1 MSIKRLLYCTKF
13 RDLSLQALK
22 ELFVLKK
29 VGLEE
34 IILLHIIPR
43 EDVSYVF
50 PFGYLEEEANR
61 LKEEAELRF
70 EVWGKEIRASGLNY
84 RTIIK
89 VGDPVYDIPAVCEE
103 EKVDLLVLG
112 KKKRETLFVGSR
124 TKEILKQVKVPTLVF
139 KYKLKEEDLEIENKN
154 LFERPLVAIDF
165 SPPSLR
171 ALEFFYKLKN
181 VFERGMVVHVIPSAK
196 VEGLDKM
203 RMKALEEDASQKLDN
218 LLKNYFENTEK
229 VERLILLGEPQEI
242 VLDLALEKEATLVI
256 LGRSE
261 KTFIDRLFLG
271 SVANYVLDRARTPV
285 LIVP

>member
-112 KKKRETLFVGSR
+112 KKKRETIFVGSR

-154 LFERPLVAIDF
+154 LFQRPLVAIDF

-171 ALEFFYKLKN
+171 ALEFFYKLKD
-181 VFERGMVVHVIPSAK
+181 VFERGMVVHVIPSAR

-203 RMKALEEDASQKLDN
+203 RMKALKEDASQKLEN
-218 LLKNYFENTEK
+218 LLKNYFENPEK

-242 VLDLALEKEATLVI
+242 VLDLASEKEATFVI

>member
-154 LFERPLVAIDF
+154 LFQRPLVAIDF

-171 ALEFFYKLKN
+171 ALEFFYKLKD
-181 VFERGMVVHVIPSAK
+181 VFERGMIVHVIPSTK
-196 VEGLDKM
+196 VEGSDKM
-203 RMKALEEDASQKLDN
+203 RMKTLEEDASQKLDN

-229 VERLILLGEPQEI
+229 VERLILLGEPQKT
-242 VLDLALEKEATLVI
+242 VLDLASEKEATLVI

-285 LIVP
+285 LLVP

>member
-89 VGDPVYDIPAVCEE
+89 VGDPVYDIPAVCDE
-103 EKVDLLVLG
+103 EKVDLLVVG

-124 TKEILKQVKVPTLVF
+124 TKEILKQAKVPTLVF
-139 KYKLKEEDLEIENKN
+139 KYQLKEEDLEIENKN
-154 LFERPLVAIDF
+154 LFQRPLVAIDF

-171 ALEFFYKLKN
+171 ALEFFYRLKD
-181 VFERGMVVHVIPSAK
+181 VFERGTVVYVIPSAR

-203 RMKALEEDASQKLDN
+203 RMKALEEHASQKLEN

-229 VERLILLGEPQEI
+229 VERLILLGEPQEM
-242 VLDLALEKEATLVI
+242 VLDLASEKEATLVI

>member
-1 MSIKRLLYCTKF
+1 MSIKRILYCTKF

-34 IILLHIIPR
+34 ILLLHIIPR
-43 EDVSYVF
+43 EDVCYVF
-50 PFGYLEEEANR
+50 PSGYLKEEANR

-89 VGDPVYDIPAVCEE
+89 VGDPVYDIPAVCDE

-124 TKEILKQVKVPTLVF
+124 TKEIIKHVKVPTLVF
-139 KYKLKEEDLEIENKN
+139 KYKLKEEDLEKENKN
-154 LFERPLVAIDF
+154 LFQKPLLAIDF

-171 ALEFFYKLKN
+171 ALEFFYRLKD
-181 VFERGMVVHVIPSAK
+181 VFERGMVVYVIPSAR

-203 RMKALEEDASQKLDN
+203 RMKTLEEEMYQKLEN
-218 LLKNYFENTEK
+218 LLKNYFKNTEK
-229 VERLILLGEPQEI
+229 VERLILLGVPQEI
-242 VLDLALEKEATLVI
+242 VLDLASEKEATLVI

-261 KTFIDRLFLG
+261 KTFIDKLFLG
-271 SVANYVLDRARTPV
+271 TVANYVLDRARIPV

>member
-1 MSIKRLLYCTKF
+1 MSIKRILYCTKF

-34 IILLHIIPR
+34 IILFHIIPR
-43 EDVSYVF
+43 ENVSYVF

-89 VGDPVYDIPAVCEE
+89 VGDPVYDIPAVCDE
-103 EKVDLLVLG
+103 EKVDLLVVG

-124 TKEILKQVKVPTLVF
+124 TKEILKQAKVPTLVF
-139 KYKLKEEDLEIENKN
+139 KYQLKEEDLEIENKN
-154 LFERPLVAIDF
+154 LFQRPLVAIDF

-171 ALEFFYKLKN
+171 ALEFFYRLKD
-181 VFERGMVVHVIPSAK
+181 VFERGTVVYVIPSAR

-203 RMKALEEDASQKLDN
+203 RMKALEEHASQKLEN
-218 LLKNYFENTEK
+218 LLKIYFENTEK
-229 VERLILLGEPQEI
+229 VERLILLGEPQEM
-242 VLDLALEKEATLVI
+242 VLDLASEKEATLVI

>member
-70 EVWGKEIRASGLNY
+70 EVWGKEIRASSLNY

-103 EKVDLLVLG
+103 EKIDLLVLG

-124 TKEILKQVKVPTLVF
+124 TKEILKKVKVPTLVF

-154 LFERPLVAIDF
+154 LFQKPLLAIDF

-171 ALEFFYKLKN
+171 ALEFFYKLKDM
-181 VFERGMVVHVIPSAK
+181 FERGMVVHVIPSAK
-196 VEGLDKM
+196 VEGSDKM
-203 RMKALEEDASQKLDN
+203 GMKALEEDASQKLDN

-229 VERLILLGEPQEI
+229 VEKLILLGEPQEI
-242 VLDLALEKEATLVI
+242 ALDLASEKEATLVI

>member
-154 LFERPLVAIDF
+154 LFQRPLVAIDF

-171 ALEFFYKLKN
+171 ALEFFYRLKDM
-181 VFERGMVVHVIPSAK
+181 FERGMVVYVIPSTK
-196 VEGLDKM
+196 VEGSDKM
-203 RMKALEEDASQKLDN
+203 RLKALEEEVSQKLEN

-242 VLDLALEKEATLVI
+242 VLDLASEKEATLVI

>member
-154 LFERPLVAIDF
+154 LFQRPLVAIDF

-171 ALEFFYKLKN
+171 ALEFFYRLKD
-181 VFERGMVVHVIPSAK
+181 VFEGGMVVHVIPSTK
-196 VEGLDKM
+196 VEGSDKM
-203 RMKALEEDASQKLDN
+203 GMKTLEEEMYQKLEN

-229 VERLILLGEPQEI
+229 VERLILLGEPQKI
-242 VLDLALEKEATLVI
+242 VLDLASEKEATLVI

>member
-1 MSIKRLLYCTKF
+1 MSIKRILYTTKF

-50 PFGYLEEEANR
+50 PLGYLEEEVNR
-61 LKEEAELRF
+61 LKEEVELRF
-70 EVWGKEIRASGLNY
+70 EVWGKEIKASGLNY

-112 KKKRETLFVGSR
+112 KKKRGTLFVGSR
-124 TKEILKQVKVPTLVF
+124 TKEILKQAKVPTLVF
-139 KYKLKEEDLEIENKN
+139 KYQIKEEDLKIENKN
-154 LFERPLVAIDF
+154 IFQRPLLAIDF

-171 ALEFFYKLKN
+171 ALEFFYRLKD
-181 VFERGMVVHVIPSAK
+181 VFERGMVVYVIPSAK

-203 RMKALEEDASQKLDN
+203 RMKALEEDASQKLEN

-229 VERLILLGEPQEI
+229 VEKLILLGEPQEM
-242 VLDLALEKEATLVI
+242 VLDLASEKEATLVI

-271 SVANYVLDRARTPV
+271 NVANYVLDRARIPV

>member
-1 MSIKRLLYCTKF
+1 MSIKRILYCTKF

-34 IILLHIIPR
+34 IILLRIIPR

-124 TKEILKQVKVPTLVF
+124 TKEIIKHVKVPTLVF
-139 KYKLKEEDLEIENKN
+139 KYKIKEEDLEIENKN
-154 LFERPLVAIDF
+154 IFQRPLVAIDF

-171 ALEFFYKLKN
+171 GLEFFYNLKD
-181 VFERGMVVHVIPSAK
+181 VFERGMVVYVIPSER

-203 RMKALEEDASQKLDN
+203 RMKALEEDASQKLEN
-218 LLKNYFENTEK
+218 LLKKYFENTEK
-229 VERLILLGEPQEI
+229 VEKLILLGEPQET
-242 VLDLALEKEATLVI
+242 VLDLASEKEATLLI
-256 LGRSE
+256 LGRLE
-261 KTFIDRLFLG
+261 KTFIDRLFLV

>member
-29 VGLEE
+29 AGLEE

-61 LKEEAELRF
+61 LKEAAELRF

-154 LFERPLVAIDF
+154 LFQRPLVAIDF

-171 ALEFFYKLKN
+171 ALEFFYRLKD
-181 VFERGMVVHVIPSAK
+181 VFEQGTVVYVIPSAK
-196 VEGLDKM
+196 VEGSDKM
-203 RMKALEEDASQKLDN
+203 RMKALEEEMSQKLEN

-242 VLDLALEKEATLVI
+242 VLDLASEKEATLVI

-261 KTFIDRLFLG
+261 KTLIDRLFLG

-285 LIVP
+285 LLVP

>member
-154 LFERPLVAIDF
+154 LFQRPLVAIDF

-171 ALEFFYKLKN
+171 ALEFFYKLKDM
-181 VFERGMVVHVIPSAK
+181 FERGMVVHVIPSTK
-196 VEGLDKM
+196 VEGSDKM
-203 RMKALEEDASQKLDN
+203 EMKTLEEEMYQKLEN

-242 VLDLALEKEATLVI
+242 VLDLASEKEATLVI

>member
-29 VGLEE
+29 AGLEE

-154 LFERPLVAIDF
+154 LFQRPLVAIDF

-171 ALEFFYKLKN
+171 ALEFFYRLKD
-181 VFERGMVVHVIPSAK
+181 VFERGMVVHVIPSTK
-196 VEGLDKM
+196 VEGSDKM
-203 RMKALEEDASQKLDN
+203 GMKTLEEEMYQKLEN

-242 VLDLALEKEATLVI
+242 VLDLASEKEATLVI

>member
-89 VGDPVYDIPAVCEE
+89 VGDPVYDIPAVCKE

-139 KYKLKEEDLEIENKN
+139 KYQLKEEDLEIENKN
-154 LFERPLVAIDF
+154 LFQRPLLAIDF

-171 ALEFFYKLKN
+171 ALEFFYRLKD
-181 VFERGMVVHVIPSAK
+181 VFEQGTVVYVIPSAR

-203 RMKALEEDASQKLDN
+203 RMKALEEDASQKLEN
-218 LLKNYFENTEK
+218 LLKNYVENTEK
-229 VERLILLGEPQEI
+229 VEKLILLGEPQEM
-242 VLDLALEKEATLVI
+242 VLDLASEKEATLVI

>member
-84 RTIIK
+84 RTTIK

-154 LFERPLVAIDF
+154 LFQRPLVAIDF

-171 ALEFFYKLKN
+171 ALEFFYKLKD
-181 VFERGMVVHVIPSAK
+181 VFERGMIVHVIPSTK
-196 VEGLDKM
+196 VEGSDKM
-203 RMKALEEDASQKLDN
+203 RMKTLEEDASQKLDN
-218 LLKNYFENTEK
+218 LLKNYFE
-229 VERLILLGEPQEI
+229 Q
-242 VLDLALEKEATLVI
+242 
-256 LGRSE
+256 
-261 KTFIDRLFLG
+261 
-271 SVANYVLDRARTPV
+271 
-285 LIVP
+285 

>member
-103 EKVDLLVLG
+103 EKVDLLVVG

-154 LFERPLVAIDF
+154 LFQRPLVAIDF

-171 ALEFFYKLKN
+171 ALEFFYKLKD
-181 VFERGMVVHVIPSAK
+181 VFEGGTVVHVIPSAK
-196 VEGLDKM
+196 VEGSDKM
-203 RMKALEEDASQKLDN
+203 RMKTLEEDASQKLDN

-229 VERLILLGEPQEI
+229 VERLILLGEPQKT

-285 LIVP
+285 LLVP

>member
-84 RTIIK
+84 RTTIK

-154 LFERPLVAIDF
+154 LFQRPLVAIDF

-171 ALEFFYKLKN
+171 ALEFFYKLKDL
-181 VFERGMVVHVIPSAK
+181 FERGMIVHVIPSTK
-196 VEGLDKM
+196 VEGSDKT
-203 RMKALEEDASQKLDN
+203 RMKTLEEDASQKLDN

-229 VERLILLGEPQEI
+229 VERLILLGEPQKT
-242 VLDLALEKEATLVI
+242 VLDLASEKEATLVI

-285 LIVP
+285 LLVP

>member
-1 MSIKRLLYCTKF
+1 MSIKSLLYCTKF

-43 EDVSYVF
+43 ENVSYVF

-103 EKVDLLVLG
+103 EKVDLLVVG

-139 KYKLKEEDLEIENKN
+139 KYQLKEEDLEIENKN
-154 LFERPLVAIDF
+154 LFQRPLLAIDF
-165 SPPSLR
+165 SSPSLR
-171 ALEFFYKLKN
+171 ALEFFYRLKD
-181 VFERGMVVHVIPSAK
+181 VFARGTVVYVIPSAR

-203 RMKALEEDASQKLDN
+203 RMKALEEDASQKLEN

-229 VERLILLGEPQEI
+229 VERLILLGEPQEM
-242 VLDLALEKEATLVI
+242 VLDLASEKEATLVI

>member
-29 VGLEE
+29 AGLEE

-112 KKKRETLFVGSR
+112 KKKRGTLFVGSR
-124 TKEILKQVKVPTLVF
+124 TKEILKQAKVPTLVF
-139 KYKLKEEDLEIENKN
+139 KYQIKEEDLKIENKN
-154 LFERPLVAIDF
+154 IFQRPLLAIDF

-171 ALEFFYKLKN
+171 ALEFFYRLKD
-181 VFERGMVVHVIPSAK
+181 VFERGMVVYVIPSAK

-203 RMKALEEDASQKLDN
+203 RMKALEEDASQKLEN

-229 VERLILLGEPQEI
+229 VEKLILLGEPQEM
-242 VLDLALEKEATLVI
+242 VLDLASEKEATLVI

-271 SVANYVLDRARTPV
+271 IVANYVLDRARTPV

>member
-1 MSIKRLLYCTKF
+1 MSIKRILYCTKF
-13 RDLSLQALK
+13 RELSLQALK

-43 EDVSYVF
+43 EDVSYDF
-50 PFGYLEEEANR
+50 PLGYLEEEANR

-70 EVWGKEIRASGLNY
+70 EVWGKEIKASGLNY

-124 TKEILKQVKVPTLVF
+124 TKEIIKHVKVPTIVF
-139 KYKLKEEDLEIENKN
+139 KYKIKEEDLEIENKN
-154 LFERPLVAIDF
+154 LFQRPLLAIDF

-171 ALEFFYKLKN
+171 GLELFYKLKD
-181 VFERGMVVHVIPSAK
+181 VFERGSFVYVIPSAK
-196 VEGLDKM
+196 VKGLDKM
-203 RMKALEEDASQKLDN
+203 RMKALEEEVSQKLDN

-229 VERLILLGEPQEI
+229 VEKLILIGEPQET

-256 LGRSE
+256 LGRSG

-285 LIVP
+285 LVVP

>member
-1 MSIKRLLYCTKF
+1 MSIKRILYCTKF

-43 EDVSYVF
+43 EDVCYVF

-70 EVWGKEIRASGLNY
+70 EVWGKEIMASGLNY

-89 VGDPVYDIPAVCEE
+89 VGDPVYDIPTVCQE
-103 EKVDLLVLG
+103 EKVDLLVVG
-112 KKKRETLFVGSR
+112 KKKRETFFVGSR

-154 LFERPLVAIDF
+154 LFQKPLVAIDF

-171 ALEFFYKLKN
+171 ALEFFYKLKD
-181 VFERGMVVHVIPSAK
+181 VFERGMVVYVIPSAK

-203 RMKALEEDASQKLDN
+203 QMNALKEDASQKLDN
-218 LLKNYFENTEK
+218 LLKNYFEYREK
-229 VERLILLGEPQEI
+229 VEKLILLGEPQEMI
-242 VLDLALEKEATLVI
+242 LDLASEKEATLVI

-261 KTFIDRLFLG
+261 KTFIDRIFLG
-271 SVANYVLDRARTPV
+271 SVGNYVLDKARTPV

>member
-29 VGLEE
+29 AGLEE

-70 EVWGKEIRASGLNY
+70 EVWGKEIRAFGLNY

-112 KKKRETLFVGSR
+112 KKKRETIFVGSR
-124 TKEILKQVKVPTLVF
+124 TKEIIKHVKVPTLVF
-139 KYKLKEEDLEIENKN
+139 KYKIKEEDLEIENKN
-154 LFERPLVAIDF
+154 LFQRPLVAIDF

-171 ALEFFYKLKN
+171 GLEFFYRLKD
-181 VFERGMVVHVIPSAK
+181 VFERGSVVYVIPSAK
-196 VEGLDKM
+196 VKGLDKM
-203 RMKALEEDASQKLDN
+203 RMKALKEDESQKLEN
-218 LLKNYFENTEK
+218 LLKNYIENTEK
-229 VERLILLGEPQEI
+229 VEKLILLGEPQEM

-271 SVANYVLDRARTPV
+271 IVANYVLDRARTPV

>member
-1 MSIKRLLYCTKF
+1 MSIKRILYCAKF
-13 RDLSLQALK
+13 RELSLQALK

-50 PFGYLEEEANR
+50 PLGYLEEEANL

-70 EVWGKEIRASGLNY
+70 EVWGKEIKASGLNY

-124 TKEILKQVKVPTLVF
+124 TKEIIKQVKVPTLVF
-139 KYKLKEEDLEIENKN
+139 KYKIKEEDLEIENKN
-154 LFERPLVAIDF
+154 IFQRPLLAIDF

-171 ALEFFYKLKN
+171 GLEFFYRLKD
-181 VFERGMVVHVIPSAK
+181 VFERGSVVYVIPSAK
-196 VEGLDKM
+196 VKGLDKM
-203 RMKALEEDASQKLDN
+203 RMKDLEEDASQKLDN

-229 VERLILLGEPQEI
+229 VEKLILLGEPQEM
-242 VLDLALEKEATLVI
+242 VLDLASEKEATLVI
-256 LGRSE
+256 LGRSG

>member
-1 MSIKRLLYCTKF
+1 MSIKLILYCTKF
-13 RDLSLQALK
+13 RDLSLKSLK
-22 ELFVLKK
+22 ELFVLKN

-43 EDVSYVF
+43 EDVCYVF
-50 PFGYLEEEANR
+50 PSGYLGKEANR

-89 VGDPVYDIPAVCEE
+89 VGDPVYDIPAVCNE

-124 TKEILKQVKVPTLVF
+124 TKEIIKQVKVPTLVF
-139 KYKLKEEDLEIENKN
+139 KYQLKEEDLEIENKN
-154 LFERPLVAIDF
+154 LFHRPFLAIDF

-171 ALEFFYKLKN
+171 ALEFFYRLKDM
-181 VFERGMVVHVIPSAK
+181 FERGTVVYVIPSTRI
-196 VEGLDKM
+196 EGLDKM
-203 RMKALEEDASQKLDN
+203 RMKALEEEMSQKLDN
-218 LLKNYFENTEK
+218 LLKNYFEYTEK
-229 VERLILLGEPQEI
+229 VEKLILLGEPQEMI
-242 VLDLALEKEATLVI
+242 LDLASEKEATLII
-256 LGRSE
+256 LGKSE
-261 KTFIDRLFLG
+261 KTFIDRIFLG
-271 SVANYVLDRARTPV
+271 SVGNYVLDRARTPV

>member
-29 VGLEE
+29 AGLEE

-89 VGDPVYDIPAVCEE
+89 VGDPVYDIPAVCEK

-112 KKKRETLFVGSR
+112 KKKRETIFVGSR
-124 TKEILKQVKVPTLVF
+124 TKEIIKHVKVPTLVF
-139 KYKLKEEDLEIENKN
+139 KYKIKEEDLEIENKN
-154 LFERPLVAIDF
+154 IFQRPLLAIDF
-165 SPPSLR
+165 YPPSLR
-171 ALEFFYKLKN
+171 ALEFFYRLKD
-181 VFERGMVVHVIPSAK
+181 VFARGSVVYVIPSAR

-203 RMKALEEDASQKLDN
+203 GMKTLEEEMSQKLEN

-229 VERLILLGEPQEI
+229 VEKLILLGEPQEM
-242 VLDLALEKEATLVI
+242 VLDLASEKEATLVI

-271 SVANYVLDRARTPV
+271 NVANYVLDRARTPV

>member
-29 VGLEE
+29 AGLEE

-154 LFERPLVAIDF
+154 LFQRPLVAIDF

-171 ALEFFYKLKN
+171 ALEFFYRLKDM
-181 VFERGMVVHVIPSAK
+181 FERGMVVHVIPSTK
-196 VEGLDKM
+196 VEGSDKM
-203 RMKALEEDASQKLDN
+203 RMKALEEEVSQKLEN

-242 VLDLALEKEATLVI
+242 VLDLASEKEATLVI

>member
-29 VGLEE
+29 AGLEE

-103 EKVDLLVLG
+103 EKVDLLVVG

-124 TKEILKQVKVPTLVF
+124 TKEILKQAKVPTLVF

-154 LFERPLVAIDF
+154 LFQRPLVAIDF

-171 ALEFFYKLKN
+171 ALEFFYRLKDM
-181 VFERGMVVHVIPSAK
+181 FERGMIVHVIPSTK

-229 VERLILLGEPQEI
+229 VEKLILLGEPQEI

>member
-1 MSIKRLLYCTKF
+1 MSIKRILYCAKF
-13 RDLSLQALK
+13 RELSLQALK

-50 PFGYLEEEANR
+50 PLGYLEEEAN
-61 LKEEAELRF
+61 LFKEEAELRF
-70 EVWGKEIRASGLNY
+70 EVWGKEIKASGLNY

-124 TKEILKQVKVPTLVF
+124 TKEIIKQVKVPTLVF
-139 KYKLKEEDLEIENKN
+139 KYKIKEEDLEIENKN
-154 LFERPLVAIDF
+154 IFQRPLLAIDF

-171 ALEFFYKLKN
+171 VLEFFYRLKD
-181 VFERGMVVHVIPSAK
+181 VFERGSVVYVIPSAK
-196 VEGLDKM
+196 VKGLDKM
-203 RMKALEEDASQKLDN
+203 RMKDLEEDASQKLDN

-229 VERLILLGEPQEI
+229 VEKLILLGEPQEM
-242 VLDLALEKEATLVI
+242 VLDLASEKEATLVI
-256 LGRSE
+256 LGRSG

>member
-1 MSIKRLLYCTKF
+1 MSIKRILYCTKF

-22 ELFVLKK
+22 ELFILKK

-34 IILLHIIPR
+34 IILLHIISR
-43 EDVSYVF
+43 QDVCYVF
-50 PFGYLEEEANR
+50 HSGYLREEANR
-61 LKEEAELRF
+61 LREEAELRF
-70 EVWGKEIRASGLNY
+70 EVWGKEIRASDLNY

-89 VGDPVYDIPAVCEE
+89 VGDPVYDIPAICEE

-112 KKKRETLFVGSR
+112 KKKRETPFVGSR

-139 KYKLKEEDLEIENKN
+139 KYKIKKEDLEIENKN
-154 LFERPLVAIDF
+154 LFQKPFVAIDF

-171 ALEFFYKLKN
+171 ALEFFYRLKD
-181 VFERGMVVHVIPSAK
+181 VFERGTVVYVIPSAK

-203 RMKALEEDASQKLDN
+203 RMKALEEEMSQKLDN

-229 VERLILLGEPQEI
+229 VEKLILIGKPQEM
-242 VLDLALEKEATLVI
+242 VLDLASEKEATLVI

-271 SVANYVLDRARTPV
+271 SVAHYVLDKARTPV

>member
-1 MSIKRLLYCTKF
+1 MSIKRILYCTKF

-29 VGLEE
+29 AGLEE

-70 EVWGKEIRASGLNY
+70 EVWEKEIKASGLNY

-89 VGDPVYDIPAVCEE
+89 VGDPVYDIPAVFEE
-103 EKVDLLVLG
+103 EKVDLLVVG

-124 TKEILKQVKVPTLVF
+124 TKEIIKHVKVPTLVF
-139 KYKLKEEDLEIENKN
+139 KYKIKEEDLEIENKN
-154 LFERPLVAIDF
+154 IFQRPLLAIDF

-171 ALEFFYKLKN
+171 ALEIFYRLKD
-181 VFERGMVVHVIPSAK
+181 VFERGMVVYVIPSAR

-203 RMKALEEDASQKLDN
+203 RMKALEEDASQNLEN

-229 VERLILLGEPQEI
+229 VEKLILLGEPQEM
-242 VLDLALEKEATLVI
+242 VLDLASEKEATLVI

>member
-50 PFGYLEEEANR
+50 PFGYLGEKANR

-89 VGDPVYDIPAVCEE
+89 VGDPVYDIPAVCDE

-139 KYKLKEEDLEIENKN
+139 KYKLKEEDLEIEKKN
-154 LFERPLVAIDF
+154 LFQRPLVAIDF

-171 ALEFFYKLKN
+171 ALEFFYRLKD
-181 VFERGMVVHVIPSAK
+181 VFEGGTVVYVIPSAR

-203 RMKALEEDASQKLDN
+203 RVKALEEDASQKLDN

-229 VERLILLGEPQEI
+229 VEKLILLGEPQEM
-242 VLDLALEKEATLVI
+242 VLDLASEKEATLVI

-271 SVANYVLDRARTPV
+271 SVANYLLDRARTPV

>member
-1 MSIKRLLYCTKF
+1 MSIKRILYCTRF
-13 RDLSLQALK
+13 RALSFQALK

-29 VGLEE
+29 AGLEE
-34 IILLHIIPR
+34 IILFHVIPR

-70 EVWGKEIRASGLNY
+70 EVWGKEIRSAGINY

-89 VGDPVYDIPAVCEE
+89 VGDPVYDIPTVCEE

-112 KKKRETLFVGSR
+112 KKKRETLFVGLR
-124 TKEILKQVKVPTLVF
+124 IKEILKQVKVPSLVF
-139 KYKLKEEDLEIENKN
+139 KYRLEEEDLEKENKN
-154 LFERPLVAIDF
+154 IFQRPLVAIDF

-171 ALEFFYKLKN
+171 ALEFFYKLKD
-181 VFERGMVVHVIPSAK
+181 VFERGMVVHVIPSTR

-203 RMKALEEDASQKLDN
+203 RMKTLEEETLLKLEN
-218 LLKNYFENTEK
+218 LLKNFPENREK
-229 VERLILLGEPQEI
+229 VEGLVLLGEPQEL
-242 VLDLALEKEATLVI
+242 VLDLVSEKEATLVI
-256 LGRSE
+256 LGRSQ

-271 SVANYVLDRARTPV
+271 SVANHVLDRARVPV

>member
-1 MSIKRLLYCTKF
+1 MSIKRILYCTKF

-43 EDVSYVF
+43 EDVCYVF
-50 PFGYLEEEANR
+50 PLGYLEKEANR

-124 TKEILKQVKVPTLVF
+124 TKEIIKQVKVPTLVF
-139 KYKLKEEDLEIENKN
+139 KYKIKKEDLEIENKN
-154 LFERPLVAIDF
+154 IFRTPLVAIDF

-171 ALEFFYKLKN
+171 ALEFFYRLKD
-181 VFERGMVVHVIPSAK
+181 VFERGTVVYVIPSAK

-203 RMKALEEDASQKLDN
+203 RMKALEEEMSQKLDN

-229 VERLILLGEPQEI
+229 VEKLILLGKPQEM
-242 VLDLALEKEATLVI
+242 VLDLASEKEATLII
-256 LGRSE
+256 LGRSG

-271 SVANYVLDRARTPV
+271 SVANYVLDKARTPV

>member
-43 EDVSYVF
+43 EDVCYVF

-103 EKVDLLVLG
+103 EKVDLLVVG

-139 KYKLKEEDLEIENKN
+139 KYQLKEEDLEIENKN
-154 LFERPLVAIDF
+154 LFQRPLVAIDF

-171 ALEFFYKLKN
+171 ALEFFYKLKD
-181 VFERGMVVHVIPSAK
+181 VFERGMVVHVIPSAR

-229 VERLILLGEPQEI
+229 VERLILLGEPQEM
-242 VLDLALEKEATLVI
+242 VLDLASEKEATLVI

>member
-1 MSIKRLLYCTKF
+1 MSIKRILYCTKF

-29 VGLEE
+29 AGLEE

-70 EVWGKEIRASGLNY
+70 EVWGKEIRAFSLNY

-154 LFERPLVAIDF
+154 LFQRPLVAIDF

-171 ALEFFYKLKN
+171 ALEFFYKLKDM
-181 VFERGMVVHVIPSAK
+181 FERGMVVYVIPSAK
-196 VEGLDKM
+196 VEGSDKM
-203 RMKALEEDASQKLDN
+203 RMKALEEEMSQKLEN

-242 VLDLALEKEATLVI
+242 VLDLASEKEATLVI

>member
-29 VGLEE
+29 AGLEE

-154 LFERPLVAIDF
+154 LFQRPLVAIDF

-171 ALEFFYKLKN
+171 ALEFFYRLKD
-181 VFERGMVVHVIPSAK
+181 VFEQGTVVYVIPSAK
-196 VEGLDKM
+196 VEGSDKM
-203 RMKALEEDASQKLDN
+203 RMKALEEEMSQKLEN

-242 VLDLALEKEATLVI
+242 VLDLASEKEATLVI

-285 LIVP
+285 LLVP

>member
-29 VGLEE
+29 AGLEE

-43 EDVSYVF
+43 ENVSYVF

-70 EVWGKEIRASGLNY
+70 EVLGKEIRASDLNY

-89 VGDPVYDIPAVCEE
+89 VGDPVYDIPTVCEE

-112 KKKRETLFVGSR
+112 KKKRETIFVGSK
-124 TKEILKQVKVPTLVF
+124 TKEILKQAKVPTLVF
-139 KYKLKEEDLEIENKN
+139 KYQLKEEDLEIENKN
-154 LFERPLVAIDF
+154 LFQRPLVAIDF

-171 ALEFFYKLKN
+171 ALEFFYRLKN
-181 VFERGMVVHVIPSAK
+181 VFERGTVVHVIPSAR

-203 RMKALEEDASQKLDN
+203 RMKALEEDASQKLEN
-218 LLKNYFENTEK
+218 LLKNYFDNTEK
-229 VERLILLGEPQEI
+229 VEKLILLGEPQEM
-242 VLDLALEKEATLVI
+242 VLDLASEKEATLVI

>member
-29 VGLEE
+29 AGLEE

-70 EVWGKEIRASGLNY
+70 EVWGKEIRAFGLNY

-112 KKKRETLFVGSR
+112 KKKRETIFVGSR
-124 TKEILKQVKVPTLVF
+124 TKEIIKHVKVPTLVF
-139 KYKLKEEDLEIENKN
+139 KYKIKEEDLEIENKN
-154 LFERPLVAIDF
+154 LFQRPLVAIDF

-171 ALEFFYKLKN
+171 GLEFFYRLKD
-181 VFERGMVVHVIPSAK
+181 VFERGSVVYVIPSAK
-196 VEGLDKM
+196 V
-203 RMKALEEDASQKLDN
+203 R
-218 LLKNYFENTEK
+218 
-229 VERLILLGEPQEI
+229 
-242 VLDLALEKEATLVI
+242 
-256 LGRSE
+256 
-261 KTFIDRLFLG
+261 
-271 SVANYVLDRARTPV
+271 
-285 LIVP
+285 